1 MYDKTEGA
9 DNSDADFDA
18 DGNFLISKV
27 TGQDD
32 EGHDVVEK
40 VISNRITSLN
50 EYFQHIED
58 LASLAIGNGR
68 SGSDPY
74 FLRLPLNEPFFE
86 INANTRVIA
95 VPATLRQIGVVGDK
109 YAEVVFFKIDRY
121 YDAIDLDTRQ
131 IYIEWE
137 DAAGNKGVS
146 RDFLRDTQSEKNKII
161 FGWVIGDELT
171 KNVGTIRFAVRFVEW
186 NYTAGE
192 NEDQAVSGT
201 ELAYSFS
208 SLPAQIT
215 IVDSLHYDLFED
227 SEQAKMINT
236 DGQAGTILFFLKNSD
251 PDSADETTVN
261 DKAAAPVF
269 LEGRNLVDKHD
280 LENGSLRLQV
290 EAVPKERSGTIS
302 YMFGRKAK
310 LEGEGSGTTG
320 IVAKIDFI
328 KVEDLNAIDSRT
340 TLYAKKSN
348 DSFEVIARRDI
359 EEGDEVYE
367 KVAYM
372 IAAGPGYY
380 FANARNTEFGYKTNS
395 AISNILYIPYAE
407 EPTVTVAMPERFVI
421 KENNWK
427 VVRDETID
435 QSKRENKDISN
446 LAIVPVNEQAGPAT
460 IVLGAE
466 VGPKFNA
473 EKTKGL
479 TYTWY
484 KNGEAIPG
492 VTGETLEVS
501 EPGIYEVS
509 VDNFYNNDHKAA
521 GKEKAGAIR
530 VTNMPTIPAIAWEKW
545 ENIINTGAVE
555 DIEVSEVEHDE
566 ISFEWHR

>member
-1 MYDKTEGA
+1 MITYIDSSNKQDYTVLFEKASAKLGLTPIIKEVVGANGEPEYEYWRRVQEEGQWKEVQLDPEVAEDKA
-9 DNSDADFDA
+9 FI
-18 DGNFLISKV
+18 DGETSKGIS
-27 TGQDD
+27 
-32 EGHDVVEK
+32 
-40 VISNRITSLN
+40 SLN

-86 INANTRVIA
+86 INANTRAIT
-95 VPATLRQIGVVGDK
+95 VPAALRQIGVVGDK

-146 RDFLRDTQSEKNKII
+146 RDFLRDTQSEKDKII

-171 KNVGTIRFAVRFVEW
+171 KHVGTIRFAVRFVEW
-186 NYTAGE
+186 NHAAGAE
-192 NEDQAVSGT
+192 EDQAISGT

-227 SEQAKMINT
+227 SEQAQMIDT
-236 DGQAGTILFFLKNSD
+236 EGQAGTILFFLQNSN
-251 PDSADETTVN
+251 PDSADET
-261 DKAAAPVF
+261 APELASAPVF
-269 LEGRNLVDKHD
+269 IRDLADEHD
-280 LENGSLRLQV
+280 LEDGILRLQV
-290 EAVPKERSGTIS
+290 EAIPDEDSGTIS
-302 YMFGRKAK
+302 YMFGKKAK

-320 IVAKIDFI
+320 IVAKLDFI
-328 KVEDLNAIDSRT
+328 KVEDLSTVDART
-340 TLYAKKSN
+340 TLYVKKSN
-348 DSFEVIARRDI
+348 NTFEIIAKDDI

-367 KVAYM
+367 KVAYI

-380 FANARNTEFGYKTNS
+380 FANARNTVSGKKTNS
-395 AISNILYIPYAE
+395 ALSNTLYIPYAE
-407 EPTVTVAMPERFVI
+407 EPTVTVTMPERFVI
-421 KENNWK
+421 KENSWK
-427 VVRDETID
+427 VIRDETID
-435 QSKRENKDISN
+435 QSKRENKDVSN
-446 LAIVPVNEQAGPAT
+446 LAIVPVNEQVGPAT
-460 IVLGAE
+460 ITLGAE

-473 EKTKGL
+473 EKTRGL

-492 VTGETLEVS
+492 VSGETLEVS
-501 EPGIYEVS
+501 EPGIY
-509 VDNFYNNDHKAA
+509 
-521 GKEKAGAIR
+521 
-530 VTNMPTIPAIAWEKW
+530 
-545 ENIINTGAVE
+545 
-555 DIEVSEVEHDE
+555 
-566 ISFEWHR
+566 